1 MNNITTEWLQSVE
14 VLQDVPADQL
24 QWLIDQSEQLTIPA
38 GGFLFKNGDPLV
50 ATQFIISG
58 IVRLCRVMN
67 NNEAYEVARFEEKYI
82 IGYLPFS
89 RGLIAGLNCE
99 AVIDTVIMSFP
110 IGKMNELI
118 RNYFELTQA
127 LVHVMTNRVRNYAA
141 IVQQNEKM
149 VALGKLSAGLAH
161 ELNNPAAAVVR
172 GAVTLKKHLHLLPQ
186 SFKDIISIRMSPEDV
201 DIVND
206 RMFGVL
212 NRTDKPVL
220 SLLERSDKEDELLDW
235 LDDHKI
241 TNSVELSENLVD
253 FGFTVEDLESFKEH
267 IPTAH
272 LSVIFMWINNNLV
285 TEKMVTDIEEAS
297 SRIAHLVGSIKTFTH
312 MDQGLEK
319 QLTDI
324 HNGINNTLTILQYK
338 IRKGNVELVERFN
351 NNLPKIMAHVGELN
365 QIWTNLIDN
374 ALDAMEFQQKSVLE
388 IYTEREG
395 DYLQVCIID
404 NGPGIPEETM
414 SKIFDPFFTTKE
426 VGKGTGLGLD
436 IVNQI
441 VRHHRGTIN
450 VSSEPGR
457 TAFVVHLPING

>member
-1 MNNITTEWLQSVE
+1 
-14 VLQDVPADQL
+14 
-24 QWLIDQSEQLTIPA
+24 
-38 GGFLFKNGDPLV
+38 
-50 ATQFIISG
+50 
-58 IVRLCRVMN
+58 
-67 NNEAYEVARFEEKYI
+67 
-82 IGYLPFS
+82 
-89 RGLIAGLNCE
+89 
-99 AVIDTVIMSFP
+99 
-110 IGKMNELI
+110 
-118 RNYFELTQA
+118 
-127 LVHVMTNRVRNYAA
+127 
-141 IVQQNEKM
+141 
-149 VALGKLSAGLAH
+149 
-161 ELNNPAAAVVR
+161 
-172 GAVTLKKHLHLLPQ
+172 
-186 SFKDIISIRMSPEDV
+186 
-201 DIVND
+201 
-206 RMFGVL
+206 
-212 NRTDKPVL
+212 
-220 SLLERSDKEDELLDW
+220 
-235 LDDHKI
+235 
-241 TNSVELSENLVD
+241 
-253 FGFTVEDLESFKEH
+253 
-267 IPTAH
+267 
-272 LSVIFMWINNNLV
+272 
-285 TEKMVTDIEEAS
+285 VTDIEEAS

-324 HNGINNTLTILQYK
+324 HSGINNTLTILQYK